1 MIILLNP
8 RSARWK
14 HRLPLSVLSI
24 GAVLEGRYRYSIIDG
39 NLESDVRGTL
49 IRTIRE
55 ENVRYLAVTVMPGP
69 QLVAA
74 IQLSRDMKELFPALT
89 VVWGGYFASLHTDVV
104 LRSGFV
110 DYVVRGRGEM
120 AFPDLIRSLEEG
132 RPVDVIAGLSYVKDG
147 RVRHN
152 PAPAAVDPNTLP
164 PIPYSSVDVERYL
177 PKTVL
182 GSRTM
187 VYHSSFGCP
196 FLCGF
201 CAVASVYKGSWM
213 GRDAG
218 YVVQD
223 VIELRDRYRIDA
235 VEFMDNNFFV
245 AEKRTAEIAAGL
257 VGQRVA
263 WWGEARPDTVMH
275 YSDATWRL
283 MSESGCRMMFFGV
296 ESSSD
301 ETLALMEK
309 GGTQTAALVLD
320 LAVRMK
326 RFGIIPEFSFVLGS
340 PSDDVAAGIER
351 DIRYIRRIKEVNP
364 ASEII
369 IYVYSPVSFDD
380 AALLQRAKGFGFEFP
395 QKLTDWLDEKW
406 ENFDLRKNPR
416 TPWLKP
422 SHVARILDFERVLNA
437 RYPTISDIK
446 LKRWQAAALRTLG
459 SWRYFTQF
467 YRAPWEIRFV
477 ANRLFRYQQP
487 ETEGF

>member
-24 GAVLEGRYRYSIIDG
+24 GAVLEGQYPYSIIDG
-39 NLESDVRGTL
+39 NLESDVRGVL
-49 IRTIRE
+49 IRTIRQE
-55 ENVRYLAVTVMPGP
+55 KAQYLAVTVMPGP

-74 IQLSRDMKELFPALT
+74 IQLSREMKELFPTLT
-89 VVWGGYFASLHTDVV
+89 VIWGGYFASLHTDVV
-104 LRSGFV
+104 LQSGFV
-110 DYVVRGRGEM
+110 DYVVRGRGETT
-120 AFPDLIRSLEEG
+120 FPALIRSLEEG
-132 RPVDVIAGLSYVKDG
+132 RAVDAIAGLSYMRDSVA
-147 RVRHN
+147 RHN
-152 PAPAAVDPNTLP
+152 PPTADVDPNRLP
-164 PIPYSSVDVERYL
+164 PIPYSRVDVERYL

-182 GSRTM
+182 GSRTI

-201 CAVASVYKGSWM
+201 CAVASVYKGAWM
-213 GRDAG
+213 GRDAARI
-218 YVVQD
+218 VQD
-223 VIELRDRYRIDA
+223 VIQLRDRYRINA

-245 AEKRTAEIAAGL
+245 SERRTADIAAGL
-257 VGQRVA
+257 AGQQIA

-275 YSDATWRL
+275 YSDATWQL
-283 MSESGCRMMFFGV
+283 MAESGCKMMFFGV
-296 ESSSD
+296 ESSSN

-309 GGTQTAALVLD
+309 GGTQTAEMVLD

-326 RFGIIPEFSFVLGS
+326 RFGIIPEFSFVLGA
-340 PSDDVAAGIER
+340 PSDDVAADVER
-351 DIRYIRRIKEVNP
+351 DIRYIRRIKEVNS

-380 AALLQRAKGFGFEFP
+380 AALLRRARGFGFEFP

-416 TPWLKP
+416 TPWLQP

-446 LKRWQAAALRTLG
+446 LKPWQTVALKALG
-459 SWRYFTQF
+459 SWRYFTRF

>member
-1 MIILLNP
+1 MIVLLNP

-14 HRLPLSVLSI
+14 YRLPLSVLSI
-24 GAVLEGRYRYSIIDG
+24 GAVLEGRYRYSIVDG
-39 NLESDVRGTL
+39 NVESDVRAAL
-49 IRTIRE
+49 IRTIRQE
-55 ENVRYLAVTVMPGP
+55 QARYLAVTVMPGP
-69 QLVAA
+69 QLIEA
-74 IQLSRDMKELFPALT
+74 IQLSREMKALFPTIT
-89 VVWGGYFASLHTDVV
+89 VIWGGYFASLHADVV

-110 DYVVRGRGEM
+110 DHVVRGRGET
-120 AFPDLIRSLEEG
+120 AFPDLIRNLEEG
-132 RPVDVIAGLSYVKDG
+132 RPVDAIAVG
-147 RVRHN
+147 
-152 PAPAAVDPNTLP
+152 AALDPNTLP
-164 PIPYSSVDVERYL
+164 PIPYSRVDVERYL

-182 GSRTM
+182 GTRTM

-201 CAVASVYKGSWM
+201 CAVASVYKGSWV
-213 GRDAG
+213 GRDAAR
-218 YVVQD
+218 VVEDLIQF
-223 VIELRDRYRIDA
+223 RDRYRIDA

-257 VGQRVA
+257 AGQRLS

-283 MSESGCRMMFFGV
+283 MAESGCRMMFFGV
-296 ESSSD
+296 ESSSN

-309 GGTQTAALVLD
+309 GGTQTADMVLD

-326 RFGIIPEFSFVLGS
+326 RFGIIPEFSFVLGA
-340 PSDDVAAGIER
+340 PSDDVAADIDR
-351 DIRYIRRIKEVNP
+351 DIRYIRRIKELNP

-380 AALLQRAKGFGFEFP
+380 AVLLQRAKKFGFEFP
-395 QKLTDWLDEKW
+395 EKLTDWLDEKW

-422 SHVARILDFERVLNA
+422 GHVARILDFERVLNA

-446 LKRWQAAALRTLG
+446 LKRWQAAALRVLG
-459 SWRYFTQF
+459 SWRYFTEF
-467 YRAPWEIRFV
+467 YRSPWEIRFV

>member
-1 MIILLNP
+1 M
-8 RSARWK
+8 
-14 HRLPLSVLSI
+14 PLSVLSI
-24 GAVLEGRYRYSIIDG
+24 GAVLEGKYSYIIVDG
-39 NLESDVRGTL
+39 NIEADVRATL

-55 ENVRYLAVTVMPGP
+55 GQIRYLAVTVMPGP
-69 QLVAA
+69 QLAEA
-74 IQLSRDMKELFPALT
+74 IRLSREMKELFPGLI
-89 VVWGGYFASLHTDVV
+89 VIWGGYFASLHTDVV

-110 DYVVRGRGEM
+110 DHVVRGRGET
-120 AFPDLIRSLEEG
+120 AFPELIRRLEERRAADAVAVG
-132 RPVDVIAGLSYVKDG
+132 
-147 RVRHN
+147 
-152 PAPAAVDPNTLP
+152 AAVDPNMLP
-164 PIPYSSVDVERYL
+164 PIPYSRVDVERYL
-177 PKTVL
+177 TKTVL
-182 GSRTM
+182 GARTM

-213 GRDAG
+213 GRDAAK
-218 YVVQD
+218 VVED
-223 VIELRDRYRIDA
+223 VIDLRNRYRIDA

-257 VGQRVA
+257 TGHRIS

-275 YSDATWRL
+275 YSDATWRQL
-283 MSESGCRMMFFGV
+283 AESGCRMMFFGV
-296 ESSSD
+296 ESSSN

-309 GGTQTAALVLD
+309 GGTQTADMVLD

-326 RFGIIPEFSFVLGS
+326 RFGIIPEFSFVLGA
-340 PSDDVAAGIER
+340 PSDDVSGDIDR
-351 DIRYIRRIKEVNP
+351 DIRYIRRIKELNP

-369 IYVYSPVSFDD
+369 IYLYSPVSFDD
-380 AALLQRAKGFGFEFP
+380 AALLRRAKRFGFEFP
-395 QKLTDWLDEKW
+395 DKLTDWLDEKW

-422 SHVARILDFERVLNA
+422 AHAARILDFERVLNA

-446 LKRWQAAALRTLG
+446 LKRWQAAALKALG
-459 SWRYFTQF
+459 SWRYFTRF

>member
-1 MIILLNP
+1 
-8 RSARWK
+8 
-14 HRLPLSVLSI
+14 
-24 GAVLEGRYRYSIIDG
+24 
-39 NLESDVRGTL
+39 
-49 IRTIRE
+49 
-55 ENVRYLAVTVMPGP
+55 
-69 QLVAA
+69 
-74 IQLSRDMKELFPALT
+74 
-89 VVWGGYFASLHTDVV
+89 
-104 LRSGFV
+104 
-110 DYVVRGRGEM
+110 
-120 AFPDLIRSLEEG
+120 
-132 RPVDVIAGLSYVKDG
+132 
-147 RVRHN
+147 
-152 PAPAAVDPNTLP
+152 
-164 PIPYSSVDVERYL
+164 VDVERYL
-177 PKTVL
+177 PTTVL

-213 GRDAG
+213 GRDAAR
-218 YVVQD
+218 VVQD
-223 VIELRDRYRIDA
+223 VIQLRDRYRIDA

-257 VGQRVA
+257 VGQGVA

-283 MSESGCRMMFFGV
+283 MAESGCRMMFFGV
-296 ESSSD
+296 ESSSN

-309 GGTQTAALVLD
+309 GGTQTAAMVLD

-340 PSDDVAAGIER
+340 PSDNVSADIER
-351 DIRYIRRIKEVNP
+351 DIRYIRRIKEMNP

-395 QKLTDWLDEKW
+395 KKLTNWLDEKW

-416 TPWLKP
+416 TPWLQP
-422 SHVARILDFERVLNA
+422 SHVSRILDFERVLNA

-446 LKRWQAAALRTLG
+446 LKPWQAAALRVLG
-459 SWRYFTQF
+459 SWRYFMKF